1 MLIDKILQ
9 YQTKTKLYF
18 LQNNIQETKIMLHLF
33 KNKELED
40 KLIMMKERVE
50 LLTQKYN
57 MVSYHEIINRDELQ
71 SLQDDFCLVTGVMAY
86 CVNEI
91 GEKITQCSGN
101 CAKIE
106 SLDADHIQEAVKD
119 LLNRVG
125 KGSLEEQ
132 VVEDLEITD
141 TKIAA
146 ISIRIDDVP
155 IITWVIFGVLSE
167 DAHSLERFIQIL
179 DLLRKTSYV
188 IFQDKVS
195 CISAEA
201 ESRRSHFAE
210 IEMIQNIRT
219 IEATTEMV
227 QLLDNNSKIEVTM
240 NKFLN
245 ILGNYLKITSAQL
258 LQVDANNEY
267 MDIVVEWCNA
277 EVASDFDKTK
287 NIPTHSFLSAEKP
300 LICSYDNIASS
311 QYGNEFLELG
321 INAISIFSVVKN
333 DQGGGMNLCLI
344 HKQKQHIWNMQEIK
358 FMADAVKILQNI
370 IQKRIQKNSLIS
382 SYEALEAIL
391 DNMGSSIL
399 VQAINDGSYLFA
411 NKKLKSIFDRE
422 LRNGVFQELIIH
434 GIPIKNGT
442 GIYEIRN
449 PENGRWYDLFSTE
462 IAWVDGRKASLYALH
477 DITDKK
483 TYQKKV
489 EQQAYTDFLTGLFNR
504 LCCERDLAWHIDEAK
519 KNGEIGALLYLD
531 LDDFKH
537 INDGLGHQYGDLLLK
552 NISRAFT
559 QIKGISDTCYRMG
572 GDEFVIIIPPKYMS
586 LHDEIIENIKDIF
599 SKPWYLKDADYYC
612 TMSMGIVTF
621 PEGGDSVEDL
631 IKKADIAMYEAKKS
645 GKNRCAEYSSKSDSI
660 SRRRLDME
668 KNLRDAMVEGYSEF
682 EVYYQ
687 PIINVHE
694 NGQKCIGAEALI
706 RWNSKELGR
715 ISPAEFIPLAEYL
728 GLINPIG
735 NHVLQEACK
744 HCKYWNDN
752 GYPKYKVNVNL
763 SVVQLLQA
771 DIVSII
777 ENALTQSQVTPEN
790 LTLEVTESLAIN
802 DMERMKEILNNIRKL
817 GVKMALDDFGTGY
830 SSLNHIREIPFD
842 VIKVDQS
849 FVKDLAEDAYS
860 KSFIK
865 LVAGLAETLGA
876 SICVEGVETL
886 EQYEI
891 LQDMQIKYIQGY
903 YIDHPMPKEDFEK
916 KYTLDLSKG

>member
-1 MLIDKILQ
+1 
-9 YQTKTKLYF
+9 
-18 LQNNIQETKIMLHLF
+18 MLHLF

-40 KLIMMKERVE
+40 KYIMIKERVE
-50 LLTQKYN
+50 ELTQKYN
-57 MVSYHEIINRDELQ
+57 MVSYHDIINRDELQ

-86 CVNEI
+86 CVNET

-106 SLDADHIQEAVKD
+106 RLETDHIQEAVKD

-132 VVEDLEITD
+132 VVEDLGISD
-141 TKIAA
+141 TKVAA
-146 ISIRIDDVP
+146 ISIRIDDTP

-167 DAHSLERFIQIL
+167 DTLSLEHFIQIL
-179 DLLRKTSYV
+179 DLLRKASYV

-240 NKFLN
+240 NQFLK

-258 LQVDANNEY
+258 LQVDAANEY

-277 EVASDFDKTK
+277 DVTSDFDKTK

-300 LICSYDNIASS
+300 LICSYDNKASS
-311 QYGNEFLELG
+311 QYGSEFSELG
-321 INAISIFSVVKN
+321 IKAIAIFSVVIN
-333 DQGGGMNLCLI
+333 DQGGGMILCLN
-344 HKQKQHIWNMQEIK
+344 HKHKRHIWNMQEIK

-399 VQAINDGSYLFA
+399 VRAINDGSYLFT
-411 NKKLKSIFDRE
+411 NKKLKSTFDRE
-422 LRNGVFQELIIH
+422 LRNGIFHEMIIH
-434 GIPIKNGT
+434 GIPLKNGT

-477 DITDKK
+477 DINDKK
-483 TYQKKV
+483 TYQNKV

-519 KNGEIGALLYLD
+519 KNGENGSLLYLD

-537 INDGLGHQYGDLLLK
+537 INDGLGHQYGDILLK

-559 QIKGISDTCYRMG
+559 QIDEIANTCYRMG
-572 GDEFVIIIPPKYMS
+572 GDEFVIIIPPKHMGSY
-586 LHDEIIENIKDIF
+586 DKIVENIKNIF
-599 SKPWYLKDADYYC
+599 GRPWYLKDADYYC
-612 TMSMGIVTF
+612 TMSMGIVKF
-621 PEGGDSVEDL
+621 PEGGESVEDL

-645 GKNRCAEYSSKSDSI
+645 GKNRCAEYSSKSDSV

-668 KNLRDAMVEGYSEF
+668 KNLRDAMVDGYSEF

-687 PIINVHE
+687 PIINVHG
-694 NGQKCIGAEALI
+694 NGRKCIGAEALI

-715 ISPAEFIPLAEYL
+715 ISPSEFIPLAEYL

-735 NHVLQEACK
+735 NHVLNEACK

-752 GYPKYKVNVNL
+752 GYPNYKVNVNL

-777 ENALTQSQVTPEN
+777 DKALEQSQVLPEN

-802 DMERMKEILNNIRKL
+802 DMERMKEILNSIRKL

-916 KYTLDLSKG
+916 KYTLDLSNG